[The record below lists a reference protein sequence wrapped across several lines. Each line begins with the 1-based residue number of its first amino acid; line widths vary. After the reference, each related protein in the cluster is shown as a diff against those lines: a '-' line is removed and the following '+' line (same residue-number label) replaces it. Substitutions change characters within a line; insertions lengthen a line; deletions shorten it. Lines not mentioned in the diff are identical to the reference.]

1 MGTPISDAIAG
12 QNPMHQAR
20 LHAQWKKNGYRYA
33 VLYRGRLIVESSRD
47 PEHDAARALVAL
59 GFTGKLTLCD
69 GKSGHPR
76 TIIPDIERAA
86 GFSVSEES
94 RDGLRLRRY
103 VDPDIASPAAEASE
117 VAITRRDDSEEAA

>member
-1 MGTPISDAIAG
+1 
-12 QNPMHQAR
+12 MHKAR
-20 LHAQWKKNGYRYA
+20 LHPRWKKNGYRYA
-33 VLYRGRLIVESSRD
+33 VLFRGQLIAENSRD

-59 GFTGKLTLCD
+59 GLTGKLTLCD

-76 TIIPDIERAA
+76 TIIPDIEHAA

-103 VDPDIASPAAEASE
+103 VDPDIASPAAESSE
-117 VAITRRDDSEEAA
+117 VGITRPETSEEAA